1 MNKFF
6 DHVAPVYERLHG
18 GAEKTFGRISVL
30 AGFKLTDRVL
40 DIGGGTGRIS
50 QFLVG
55 KVSEII
61 VLDPSEKMIAE
72 CKKHTG
78 LTCEVGSGEQIPLAD
93 ESVDKVIMVD
103 AFHHVGDQEK
113 VLSEIR
119 RVLKPDGLVVFEE
132 FAPERL
138 GGKLVLF
145 FEKIFKLGS
154 IFHSPKKLERL
165 FENAGF
171 AVRLLDQNRRE
182 YYLLARK
189 TESQ

>member
-18 GAEKTFGRISVL
+18 GAEKTFGRISAL
-30 AGFKLTDRVL
+30 AGFQSTDRVL

-55 KVSEII
+55 KVAEVI
-61 VLDPSEKMIAE
+61 VLDPSEKMIKE
-72 CKKHTG
+72 CKKHAG
-78 LTCEVGSGEQIPLAD
+78 LTCQVGSGEEIPLAD

-103 AFHHVGDQEK
+103 AFHHVGDQK
-113 VLSEIR
+113 KLLSEIR
-119 RVLKPDGLVVFEE
+119 RVLRPAGLILVEE
-132 FAPERL
+132 FDPERF

-145 FEKIFKLGS
+145 FEKVLRLGS
-154 IFHSPKKLERL
+154 MFHSPKKLERL
-165 FENAGF
+165 FENTGF

-189 TESQ
+189 LEGE